1 MAAKH
6 QQDDIRG
13 NFVLKIGEVKEEK
26 TYFKVRIGN
35 NPEDVVNM
43 RNQIKEESG
52 QSADKRAIWAYF
64 GSDMASLPAECK
76 FKSKEGGIW
85 VNLAKADVDMSQ
97 QLLENFPDTAFGG
110 ELFVELAMTSDKS
123 FKDGFYNS
131 FNFRVSLDGSHEF
144 AQNFGLFLVKMRRFP
159 IHEKLLLNII
169 KKFSSFDIMVEFDTL
184 DSLNKELAQEMLLDD
199 TSLQNGTMDSL
210 IGQIKRM
217 TSIFADSKELAAMVS
232 KGIRIVAFANENMY
246 VNVELKGE
254 DALHL
259 LQS

>member
-13 NFVLKIGEVKEEK
+13 NFVLKIGDVKEEK

-43 RNQIKEESG
+43 RNQIKEECG
-52 QSADKRAIWAYF
+52 QTADKRAIWAYL

-76 FKSKEGGIW
+76 FKSKEGGVW
-85 VNLAKADVDMSQ
+85 VNMDKVDAGISQ
-97 QLLENFPDTAFGG
+97 QVLGQFPDKAFGG
-110 ELFVELAMTSDKS
+110 ELFVEMAMTSDKS

-144 AQNFGLFLVKMRRFP
+144 AQNFGLFLVKMRKFP

-199 TSLQNGTMDSL
+199 TSLQNGTMDSV
-210 IGQIKRM
+210 IGDIKRA
-217 TSIFADSKELAAMVS
+217 TSVFADSKELAAMIS
-232 KGIRIVAFANENMY
+232 KGVRIVAFANENMY
-246 VNVELKGE
+246 LNVELKGE
-254 DALHL
+254 DAINF